1 MQRKCWDCGN
11 IAEHQ
16 DSVIPHVLCKNCGSQ
31 DTRLIK
37 KKATP
42 GEETCSV
49 SAEIAL
55 ALAGVPRDDYWGM
68 LAAIDRQL
76 DRFGIPHLQR
86 AK

>member
-1 MQRKCWDCGN
+1 MRRKCWDCGN

-16 DSVIPHVLCKNCGSQ
+16 DSIIPHVLCTVGGSQ
-31 DTRLIK
+31 DTRLL
-37 KKATP
+37 KAKAAT
-42 GEETCSV
+42 GEETCSL

-55 ALAGVPRDDYWGM
+55 ALATVPRDDYRGT
-68 LAAIDRQL
+68 LAATDRQL